1 MKRTTTTATL
11 RAAAAAA
18 TITITTT
25 MLAFVTGGCTAALA
39 ASPSVGTGAA
49 YAGSVPGVTSFGSAA
64 YAGSVPGIPGTLQS
78 RASGMPGMGLGSFD
92 GAHRPTFSAAVGM
105 SAGSGNASA
114 VSGGMAG
121 RE

>member
-1 MKRTTTTATL
+1 MMKRITTTATL

-18 TITITTT
+18 TITT
-25 MLAFVTGGCTAALA
+25 MLAFVTNGSTAALA

-78 RASGMPGMGLGSFD
+78 RASGSPGMGLGSFD